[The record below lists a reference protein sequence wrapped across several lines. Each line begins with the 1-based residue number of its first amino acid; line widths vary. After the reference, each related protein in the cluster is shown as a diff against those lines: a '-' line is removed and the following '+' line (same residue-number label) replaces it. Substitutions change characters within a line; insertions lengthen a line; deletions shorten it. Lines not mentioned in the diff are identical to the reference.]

1 MGILRSLL
9 PALLL
14 SPLALQAQL
23 PTTPVTGDVSVHVEQ
38 VMQSAFGQRYMGTVA
53 TANNS
58 NLKPGDR
65 VMLAT
70 VGQGGLQIAMAP
82 IGGRMMAH
90 TTSASAVTSGAPQV
104 GSVLCFSS
112 TGSCGAGSQDKQS
125 TTASTARGSSKASNA
140 GIPPHAAGDP
150 SYLNPTAPHPHLMVM
165 EGVGLGMIFSDI
177 QAAAEANGGKM
188 YTSQGGYVAMKTKDI
203 DFAAIQFDDQGYVSS
218 YKAVGMSR
226 GATTSGPLVDLAK
239 KAFGPPTKVDGSG
252 VHWGVE
258 GSGKVNA
265 QYNWEASEA
274 PTGELIVTSGTD

>member
-90 TTSASAVTSGAPQV
+90 TTSASAVTSGTPQV

-112 TGSCGAGSQDKQS
+112 AGSC
-125 TTASTARGSSKASNA
+125 
-140 GIPPHAAGDP
+140 AAGGTAGMGKAP
-150 SYLNPTAPHPHLMVM
+150 SAKAAPAPASAPAQTTGPAKHQVTI
-165 EGVGLGMIFSDI
+165 EGIGIGMSLDEVR
-177 QAAAEANGGKM
+177 AAAKADGSVKGPVK
-188 YTSQGGYVAMKTKDI
+188 QGPVTYNLDLKDI
-203 DFAAIQFDDQGYVSS
+203 GFQLEFSPDMHVTSYNVSMNHS
-218 YKAVGMSR
+218 KQVKD
-226 GATTSGPLVDLAK
+226 TETSGPLHDKLV
-239 KAFGPPTKVDGSG
+239 KAFGDSSTWGSAVMYDIGETG
-252 VHWGVE
+252 VAYAIVRDP
-258 GSGKVNA
+258 SA
-265 QYNWEASEA
+265 Q
-274 PTGELIVTSGTD
+274 